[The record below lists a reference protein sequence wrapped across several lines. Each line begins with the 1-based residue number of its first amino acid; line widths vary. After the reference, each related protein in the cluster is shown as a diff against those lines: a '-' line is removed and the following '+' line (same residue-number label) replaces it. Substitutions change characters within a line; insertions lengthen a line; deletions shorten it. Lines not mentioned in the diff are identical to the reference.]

1 MPKLR
6 LNLFSK
12 VFGFAALL
20 ELIMVVIVLFSVFA
34 FNTQKERDDFREIQ
48 SLMLEANHQRSDFSK
63 YRDSASVSKF
73 NQKIASIDS
82 ILLDYRDDNTISS
95 FLLKKKDYKKIFENY
110 ENEMAK
116 RGLDEESGIE
126 GAFRKSVHELE
137 SKIKELD
144 SKDMMIAML
153 QARRSEKDY
162 LMRKDDKYV
171 KKVNMAISSVIKLA
185 ESKSITPS
193 DFASIKLLADN
204 YLSTFSSTVEVFKKL
219 DELETAIIEDEAEIL
234 AIVKDICLQKTIKA
248 EQMKNI
254 QYIAAG
260 LSILLGLILS
270 YIIAKGITKPVN
282 NLQQLAKQI
291 EAGDFSIPEKITA
304 SDEIGELYNS
314 FTDMTSVLSGLITEV
329 NHLTH
334 SAAEGKLSIRGN
346 SSKYNG
352 GFKEI
357 IEGLNLTMDN
367 LLIPT
372 NITAE
377 YIDRISKGDVPPKIE
392 KEFMG
397 DFRELKNNMNTCI
410 DAINMLIKDTDM
422 LAGAAQTGNLSTRAD
437 ASLHKGDFKK
447 IVQGVNLA
455 LDSIVDPI
463 SEAGEILKD
472 LSNGDLTVQMTGN
485 YQGRMD
491 LLKRDI
497 NSLASTFRALIK
509 QVSTSVSTAVAGSH
523 QIRMSTDE
531 FLVASKETEQQT
543 ELVANSIDEMSRTLQ
558 ENAQSTHQ
566 ATVMAETN
574 REIATAGFEIVG
586 KTVNKMRDIAGLVR
600 NSAEEIEKLGDSS
613 KKIGEIISV
622 IDEIADQTNLL
633 ALNAAIEAARAGEQG
648 RGFAVVADEVRKLA
662 ERTTDATKSITNMI
676 QGIQQETQ
684 KAVNE
689 MVRGTSEVTIGI
701 ELADQ
706 AGDSLNKVVSS
717 SEEVLDMIN
726 QISASNAELSA
737 TGDEIA
743 KHVVSISKMT
753 KDSVNSL
760 QEIADSAN
768 NLDKLNSK
776 TSKFM
781 TNFKISKHNGL
792 NMQNQDL
799 FDDED
804 DYYSEQHEMI
814 ALSDGNSYEM

>member
-1 MPKLR
+1 
-6 LNLFSK
+6 
-12 VFGFAALL
+12 
-20 ELIMVVIVLFSVFA
+20 
-34 FNTQKERDDFREIQ
+34 
-48 SLMLEANHQRSDFSK
+48 
-63 YRDSASVSKF
+63 
-73 NQKIASIDS
+73 
-82 ILLDYRDDNTISS
+82 
-95 FLLKKKDYKKIFENY
+95 
-110 ENEMAK
+110 
-116 RGLDEESGIE
+116 
-126 GAFRKSVHELE
+126 
-137 SKIKELD
+137 
-144 SKDMMIAML
+144 
-153 QARRSEKDY
+153 
-162 LMRKDDKYV
+162 
-171 KKVNMAISSVIKLA
+171 
-185 ESKSITPS
+185 
-193 DFASIKLLADN
+193 
-204 YLSTFSSTVEVFKKL
+204 
-219 DELETAIIEDEAEIL
+219 
-234 AIVKDICLQKTIKA
+234 
-248 EQMKNI
+248 
-254 QYIAAG
+254 
-260 LSILLGLILS
+260 
-270 YIIAKGITKPVN
+270 
-282 NLQQLAKQI
+282 
-291 EAGDFSIPEKITA
+291 
-304 SDEIGELYNS
+304 
-314 FTDMTSVLSGLITEV
+314 
-329 NHLTH
+329 
-334 SAAEGKLSIRGN
+334 
-346 SSKYNG
+346 
-352 GFKEI
+352 
-357 IEGLNLTMDN
+357 
-367 LLIPT
+367 
-372 NITAE
+372 
-377 YIDRISKGDVPPKIE
+377 
-392 KEFMG
+392 
-397 DFRELKNNMNTCI
+397 
-410 DAINMLIKDTDM
+410 
-422 LAGAAQTGNLSTRAD
+422 
-437 ASLHKGDFKK
+437 
-447 IVQGVNLA
+447 
-455 LDSIVDPI
+455 
-463 SEAGEILKD
+463 
-472 LSNGDLTVQMTGN
+472 
-485 YQGRMD
+485 
-491 LLKRDI
+491 
-497 NSLASTFRALIK
+497 
-509 QVSTSVSTAVAGSH
+509 
-523 QIRMSTDE
+523 MSTDE

-792 NMQNQDL
+792 NMHNQVL

>member
-1 MPKLR
+1 MFKLR

-34 FNTQKERDDFREIQ
+34 FNTQKERDDFRKIQ

-63 YRDSASVSKF
+63 YRDSASIAKF
-73 NQKIASIDS
+73 NQKLNTIDN
-82 ILLDYRDDNTISS
+82 ILLDYTDDNTISS
-95 FLLKKKDYKKIFENY
+95 FLFKKKDYKKIFDSY
-110 ENEMAK
+110 QNEMVK
-116 RGLDEESGIE
+116 RGLNEESGIE
-126 GAFRKSVHELE
+126 GDFRKSVHELE
-137 SKIKELD
+137 AKIKEIN
-144 SKDMMIAML
+144 SKDMLISML

-162 LMRKDDKYV
+162 LMRGKDKYV
-171 KKVNMAISSVIKLA
+171 KKVNGAIANVIGSA
-185 ESKSITPS
+185 ESANLSS
-193 DFASIKLLADN
+193 EDFKTIKQLSEN
-204 YLSTFSSTVEVFKKL
+204 YLTTFSSTVEIFRKL
-219 DELETAIIEDEAEIL
+219 DELEANIIEDEKEIIS
-234 AIVKDICLQKTIKA
+234 IVKDICLTKTEKA
-248 EQMKNI
+248 ESMKNI

-260 LSILLGLILS
+260 LSILLGLLLS

-282 NLQQLAKQI
+282 SLQKLANQI
-291 EAGDFSIPEKITA
+291 GEGDFSIPEKVIA
-304 SDEIGELYNS
+304 KDEIGELFNS
-314 FTDMTSVLSGLITEV
+314 FADMTAVLSQLIEDI
-329 NHLTH
+329 NHITH
-334 SAAEGKLSIRGN
+334 AAQEGRLSVRGN
-346 SSKYNG
+346 SSKYHG
-352 GFKEI
+352 GYKEI

-367 LLIPT
+367 LLEPT

-377 YIDRISKGDVPPKIE
+377 YIDRISKGDIPPKIE

-397 DFRELKNNMNTCI
+397 DFKELKKNMNTCI

-422 LAGAAQTGNLSTRAD
+422 LASAAQAGNLSTRAD

-447 IVQGVNLA
+447 IVQGVNKA
-455 LDSIVDPI
+455 LDSIIDPI
-463 SEAGEILKD
+463 IEAEEVLKD
-472 LSNGDLTVQMTGN
+472 IANGDLTVQMAGE
-485 YQGRMD
+485 YKGRMD
-491 LLKRDI
+491 MLKQDI
-497 NSLASTFRALIK
+497 NSLSNTFRALIK
-509 QVSTSVSTAVAGSH
+509 QVSNSVTSAVTGSH

-531 FLVASKETEQQT
+531 FLLASKETEQQT
-543 ELVANSIDEMSRTLQ
+543 NIVANSIDEMSRTLT

-566 ATVMAETN
+566 ATEMAENN

-600 NSAEEIEKLGDSS
+600 NSADEIEKLGDSS

-662 ERTTDATKSITNMI
+662 ERTSDATKSITYMI
-676 QGIQQETQ
+676 KGIQQETQ

-706 AGDSLNKVVSS
+706 AGDSLNRVVSS

-726 QISASNAELSA
+726 QISASNVELSA
-737 TGDEIA
+737 TGDEIS
-743 KHVVSISKMT
+743 KHVIAISQMT
-753 KDSVNSL
+753 RESVKNL
-760 QEIADSAN
+760 QEISDSAN

-781 TNFKISKHNGL
+781 GNFKIHSHNGIVH
-792 NMQNQDL
+792 NS
-799 FDDED
+799 DEFEEEAESNL
-804 DYYSEQHEMI
+804 YEERVEMK
-814 ALSDGNSYEM
+814 ALRDVNYF